1 LPQLQVGE
9 RKWKPPPK
17 GSLKLNF
24 DGALKGNPGRTGM
37 GGVIGDDQGKIIR
50 LYTGSLG
57 NSTNNAVEFRSL
69 EIGLEILRRE
79 GMTNIVVEGDS
90 MLVINTARKLQ
101 NDTKVGKIQRHWHLV
116 YSLQKIQE
124 HLQMRITV
132 ELRWVR
138 RSANGLAERIA
149 NKGVN
154 KEGT

>member
-1 LPQLQVGE
+1 VRRFLQLQVGE

-24 DGALKGNPGRTGM
+24 DGALKGNPGQTGM
-37 GGVIGDDQGKIIR
+37 GGVIGDDQGKIRR

-57 NSTNNAVEFRSL
+57 NSTNNVVEFRSL

-101 NDTKVGKIQRHWHLV
+101 NDTKVGKI
-116 YSLQKIQE
+116 
-124 HLQMRITV
+124 
-132 ELRWVR
+132 
-138 RSANGLAERIA
+138 
-149 NKGVN
+149 
-154 KEGT
+154 